1 VLVHERSTEL
11 IKRHGAVMFARF
23 SAAVLPTLCA
33 QAPGERI
40 HSGKPA
46 GASNSGISIRS
57 SGAKE
62 SPYGTSGP
70 GTSGCL
76 ISG

>member
-1 VLVHERSTEL
+1 MGLAAPDARNPQTTPPGIV
-11 IKRHGAVMFARF
+11 IVMFARF

-57 SGAKE
+57 PGANE
-62 SPYGTSGP
+62 SP
-70 GTSGCL
+70 
-76 ISG
+76 